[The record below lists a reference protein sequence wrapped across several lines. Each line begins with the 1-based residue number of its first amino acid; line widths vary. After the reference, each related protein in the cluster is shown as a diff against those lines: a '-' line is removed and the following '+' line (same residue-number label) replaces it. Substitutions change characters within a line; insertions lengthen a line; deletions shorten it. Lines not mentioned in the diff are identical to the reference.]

1 MMMGVTGRTYALWP
15 KGASGIYP
23 WDAVQRNSSCAIK
36 VFICMGSKPRHALGR
51 YRNLLQEKMLRQTV
65 NFISRA
71 TEDSGWERIGYVVGQ
86 ILSNSFLC

>member
-1 MMMGVTGRTYALWP
+1 MMGVTGRTCVLWP

-23 WDAVQRNSSCAIK
+23 SDAVQRNSSCAIK
-36 VFICMGSKPRHALGR
+36 VFVCMGSKPRRALGR

-65 NFISRA
+65 NFTSCAR
-71 TEDSGWERIGYVVGQ
+71 EGSGWERIGYVAGW